1 MAPRPVGTATI
12 AFGLVNIP
20 VRLYSAANP
29 SAAVSFRLLS
39 RDGHRLKQQY
49 VDPRKDNVVVPRNEM
64 VKGYEIAKDQYV
76 IFEEA
81 ELKELKKLQEK
92 ATQAIDIAEF
102 VPRDQIPPHYHAKTY
117 HLGPDKGGDRAYR
130 LLSEAMEQTGRA
142 GLARYAARG
151 KMYLVLVAPRDGG
164 LVMHQLH
171 YPDELTSFDE
181 VPKGEAEVTDAEVEL
196 AVRLIDQIAKDRF
209 EPEAYEDEVKKRLEV
224 AIQRKRE
231 GQVVTE
237 APADAPKAHIVDLME
252 ALKASLGEP
261 AASPAPAPAEP
272 AEPAPEK
279 APAKKTS

>member
-81 ELKELKKLQEK
+81 ELKELKELQKK

-102 VPRDQIPPHYHAKTY
+102 VPRDQIPAHYHAKTY

-181 VPKGEAEVTDAEVEL
+181 VPKGEAEVTAAEVEL

-279 APAKKTS
+279 SPAKKTS